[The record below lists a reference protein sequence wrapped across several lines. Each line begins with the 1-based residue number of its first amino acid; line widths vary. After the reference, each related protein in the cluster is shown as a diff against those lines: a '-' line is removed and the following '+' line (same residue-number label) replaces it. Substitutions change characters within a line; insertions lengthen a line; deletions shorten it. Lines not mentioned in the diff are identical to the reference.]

1 MAVTAN
7 WRSRRSRRR
16 VEEVQTPR
24 LRAAGGD
31 EEVGKKTASDFNVFG
46 ALPVRLVHKSG
57 N

>member
-7 WRSRRSRRR
+7 WRSRRR